1 MSKHT
6 ATLDDNESVKIC
18 SVSRGTDMDA
28 YEVTVFATAVAATD
42 GFDSGT
48 VTIQASPD
56 GGTTKVTLKDVGGT
70 TVAITT
76 DDVYNIR
83 LGYAGKL
90 GEEIELYATMTSA
103 AGGSTNVVI
112 TAFDNR

>member
-6 ATLDDNESVKIC
+6 AVLDADESVKIA
-18 SVSRGTDMDA
+18 SVERGANLDA
-28 YEVTVFATAVAATD
+28 YEVTVFAVGRAATN
-42 GFDSGT
+42 GFGGGT

-70 TVAITT
+70 TVSITS

-90 GEEIELYATMTSA
+90 GEEIELYATMS
-103 AGGSTNVVI
+103 GSTSPTVDI

>member
-6 ATLDDNESVKIC
+6 AQLTADESVKIC
-18 SVSRGTDMDA
+18 SVSRGTEMDA
-28 YEVTVFATAVAATD
+28 YEVTVFAVD
-42 GFDSGT
+42 GGGNGFGSGT

-70 TVAITT
+70 TVSITA

-90 GEEIELYATMTSA
+90 GEEIDIYATMS
-103 AGGSTNVVI
+103 GSTSPTVDIV
-112 TAFDNR
+112 AFDNR

>member
-6 ATLDDNESVKIC
+6 ALLNANESVEIC
-18 SVSRGTDMDA
+18 PVSRGTEMNA
-28 YEVTVFATAVAATD
+28 FETTVFVTGDFD
-42 GFDSGT
+42 GGT

-56 GGTTKVTLKDVGGT
+56 GGATKVTLKDVAGT
-70 TVAITT
+70 VVSITE

-90 GEEIELYATMTSA
+90 GQEIILYATMAGS
-103 AGGSTNVVI
+103 GGSPDVDVV
-112 TAFDNR
+112 AFDNR

>member
-6 ATLDDNESVKIC
+6 AVLDANESVEIC

-28 YEVTVFATAVAATD
+28 FEVTVFAVARAGTD

-56 GGTTKVTLKDVGGT
+56 NGATKVTLKDVGGT
-70 TVAITT
+70 TVSITA

-90 GEEIELYATMTSA
+90 GEEIKLYATMVGAVTPSP
-103 AGGSTNVVI
+103 VVDI
-112 TAFDNR
+112 IAFDNR

>member
-6 ATLDDNESVKIC
+6 AVIDANESVEIC
-18 SVSRGTDMDA
+18 TVSRGTDMDA
-28 YEVTVFATAVAATD
+28 YETTVFATGTF
-42 GFDSGT
+42 GSGT
-48 VTIQASPD
+48 LTLQASPD

-70 TVAITT
+70 TVSITA

-90 GEEIELYATMTSA
+90 GEEIKIYATMQGATNP
-103 AGGSTNVVI
+103 NVVV

>member
-6 ATLDDNESVKIC
+6 ATIDANESVEIC

-28 YEVTVFATAVAATD
+28 YEVTVFATGAF
-42 GFDSGT
+42 GSGT

-70 TVAITT
+70 TVSITQ

-90 GEEIELYATMTSA
+90 GEEIKLYATMQGATDPDVA
-103 AGGSTNVVI
+103 I